1 MFNSKLIQNML
12 LLLFSHEVLSDSLQ
26 PHDCS
31 TPCFLC
37 FTISWSLP
45 KFMSIVMKMPSNYSI
60 LRHPLLFLSSIS
72 PRISLFQWVHLCSK
86 WSKYWSS
93 LSASVL
99 PINIQNWFP
108 LKLPGLIFLQS
119 KGLAESSPAPQL
131 ESINFQCSALFMVQL
146 SHLYMTAGKTI
157 ALTLWTFVN

>member
-26 PHDCS
+26 PHNCS

-45 KFMSIVMKMPSNYSI
+45 KFMSIVMKMPSNHF
-60 LRHPLLFLSSIS
+60 LLHHPLLFLSSVS

-99 PINIQNWFP
+99 PVNIQNWFP
-108 LKLPGLIFLQS
+108 LKLPGLIFFAV
-119 KGLAESSPAPQL
+119 KGTCRVFSSTTTWKHQFSVLSLFYGPTL
-131 ESINFQCSALFMVQL
+131 TSIHDCWKNHSFD
-146 SHLYMTAGKTI
+146 
-157 ALTLWTFVN
+157 